1 MREVLLRT
9 HHLDLHV
16 QSTEEVLAHLGSLAP
31 ELQAE
36 ISPEWLE
43 RLRASSE
50 ASPWTHGLA
59 IVERM
64 SGDVIGTCAFKGPP
78 DAEGV
83 VEIAY
88 QIAPAHQR
96 RGYAREAARA
106 ASHYALEAGGARCV
120 RAHTLQPDDVSARVL
135 LACGFSLVGP
145 VDLPD
150 DGVVTRWEL
159 QAVRQPPE
167 AV

>member
-1 MREVLLRT
+1 MTALPLHT
-9 HHLDLHV
+9 HHLEIHL
-16 QSTEEVLAHLGSLAP
+16 QSTQQVLAHLASLP
-31 ELQAE
+31 SEQQAE
-36 ISPEWLE
+36 VSPEWLAQ
-43 RLRASSE
+43 LRASAGS
-50 ASPWTHGLA
+50 SPWTHGFA

-106 ASHYALEAGGARCV
+106 VSHYALEDAGVRCV
-120 RAHTLQPDDVSARVL
+120 RAHTREDNDSSARVL
-135 LACGFSLVGP
+135 LACGFSLLGP
-145 VDLPD
+145 VELPD
-150 DGVVTRWEL
+150 DGRVNRWEL
-159 QAVRQPPE
+159 RAPGPL
-167 AV
+167 AAKP